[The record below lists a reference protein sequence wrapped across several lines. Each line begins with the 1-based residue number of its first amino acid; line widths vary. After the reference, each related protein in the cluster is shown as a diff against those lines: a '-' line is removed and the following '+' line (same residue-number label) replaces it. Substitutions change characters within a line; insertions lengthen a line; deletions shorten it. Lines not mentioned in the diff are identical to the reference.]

1 MGAMYF
7 GHVNVGLDGGSKMYA
22 VNARC
27 NLQCILHFRAHMI
40 SLQNILLSL
49 AHTVS
54 VSQKEQIHAD
64 EV

>member
-1 MGAMYF
+1 MGGMYF

-54 VSQKEQIHAD
+54 VS
-64 EV
+64 